1 MTAIQYSFSKV
12 QDADFISTLK
22 KRVHGYFQENNISRH
37 GDARMVIKTVVMLG
51 LYFVPLALML
61 SGLITQ
67 VWLIFVMWIVMGLG
81 MSGIGMSVTHDAN
94 HGAYSKKRWV
104 NNLLGKTMNLM
115 GVSSELWKIQHNML
129 HHTYTNIDGHDE
141 DIHVPVVLR
150 FSPHQRHR
158 WIHRFQFLYVWIFYG
173 ISTLWWITTKDFIQI
188 AKYKREGFIPGKKFR
203 KELTRLIAWK
213 VFYYGYSIVLP
224 ILLIPVSPWI
234 VLAAFVSMHL
244 VVGLFL
250 SIIFQAAHVMPNTE
264 FPEPP
269 DDGNF
274 ENNWAVHQLL
284 TTTNFAQKS
293 RIFSWFI
300 GGLNYQVEHHL
311 FSNICHVH
319 YRALSKIVRETAR
332 EFGIQYNTQKSFLSA
347 LWAHVRML
355 YALGQ
360 GSTAPVLV
368 PQPSN
373 VPVQRGR

>member
-1 MTAIQYSFSKV
+1 MSLIKYSFSRE
-12 QDADFISTLK
+12 QDADFVTTLR
-22 KRVHGYFQENNISRH
+22 KRVNAYFSENNISRH
-37 GDARMVIKTVVMLG
+37 GDIRMVIKTTVMLSMY
-51 LYFVPLALML
+51 LVPLVIML
-61 SGLITQ
+61 TGIVTQ
-67 VWLIFVMWIVMGLG
+67 TWLIFLLWMVMGFG
-81 MSGIGMSVTHDAN
+81 MSGIGMSVMHDAN
-94 HGAYSKKRWV
+94 HGAYSRKRWV

-158 WIHRFQFLYVWIFYG
+158 WIHRFQFIYVWIFYG
-173 ISTLWWITTKDFIQI
+173 ISTLWWVTTKDFIQI
-188 AKYKREGFIPGKKFR
+188 VKYKNEGLIPADQFQT
-203 KELTRLIAWK
+203 ELWRLIAWK
-213 VFYYGYSIVLP
+213 LFYYGYAIVLP

-269 DDGNF
+269 QDGTF
-274 ENNWAVHQLL
+274 ENNWAVHQLM

-319 YRALSKIVRETAR
+319 YRAISGIVRETAR
-332 EFGIQYNTQKSFLSA
+332 EFGICYNTQKSFLSA
-347 LWAHVRML
+347 LWAHVCML

-360 GSTAPVLV
+360 GSTSPVLAR
-368 PQPSN
+368 N
-373 VPVQRGR
+373 H